1 MARTQIVGSNTPGKR
16 MFRFFMVAMII
27 GLCFLML
34 SPFI

>member
-16 MFRFFMVAMII
+16 LFRLLMVVLII